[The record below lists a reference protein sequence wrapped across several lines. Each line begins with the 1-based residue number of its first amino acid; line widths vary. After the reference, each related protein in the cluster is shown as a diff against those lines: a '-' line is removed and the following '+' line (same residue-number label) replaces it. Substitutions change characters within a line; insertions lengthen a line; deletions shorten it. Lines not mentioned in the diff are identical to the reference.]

1 MFRWLKRIF
10 ESDAHERRG
19 YNPGTGLYHGRGT
32 SEDSTPPQ
40 GTPQGGSGV
49 SPKLPKGASPTEPV
63 ERQRIP
69 ARVKK
74 DKTQVKGEEG
84 WVDWEPWMRDRYI
97 LNFAD
102 PNDVIRH
109 TFNTGEFTVA
119 ESSGDLSDGFPV
131 QGSDYPDGD

>member
-1 MFRWLKRIF
+1 MFKWLKRIF
-10 ESDAHERRG
+10 GSDERRG
-19 YNPGTGLYHGRGT
+19 YIYHGRGT

-40 GTPQGGSGV
+40 GGSGV
-49 SPKLPKGASPTEPV
+49 SPKLPKGLPKGASLTEPV
-63 ERQRIP
+63 ERQHIP

-84 WVDWEPWMRDRYI
+84 WVDWEPWMKDRYI

-102 PNDVIRH
+102 PNDVVRH

-131 QGSDYPDGD
+131 EGPDYSDGD